1 MESLVEFYRA
11 FLSVCSL
18 VFFFL
23 LLLAT
28 HLGQKIQLR
37 LFRSPYF
44 MIVRLHAEWV
54 ESCLYSDEIPIVD
67 SPLATS
73 YGTGSRSDE
82 VNGTGPPS
90 GCHQWGNQMLGVISV
105 GPAFVLPLPRS

>member
-82 VNGTGPPS
+82 VNGNRSPQWLPS
-90 GCHQWGNQMLGVISV
+90 MG
-105 GPAFVLPLPRS
+105 